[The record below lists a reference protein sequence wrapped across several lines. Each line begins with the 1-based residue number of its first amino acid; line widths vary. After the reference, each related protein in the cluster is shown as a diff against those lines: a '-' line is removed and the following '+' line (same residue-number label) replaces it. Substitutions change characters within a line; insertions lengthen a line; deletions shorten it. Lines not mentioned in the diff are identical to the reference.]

1 MYNEGQAIDLF
12 FEKIIPILDSIGIG
26 YEVVCID
33 DGSVDQTLPKLSAF
47 NAGNKRIK
55 VLSLSRNFGKDI
67 ALMAGLDYALG
78 DAVIPID
85 ADLQDPPELIPEMVA
100 RWQAGSDTVVCVRS
114 DRPGDPR
121 GKRWLASM
129 FYRVIGRVSAV
140 DVPPN
145 AGDYRLLDR
154 KLVDALRQLPERS
167 RFMKGLYAWVGS
179 NPSYIRY
186 ERPQRSAGVTKW
198 RYWRLWNFALD
209 GIFSFT
215 TLPLRIW
222 TYIGLIVAALS
233 AIFGVYLGVQT
244 FLYGTDVPGYPT
256 LLVAVLFLSG
266 INMIGLGV
274 LGEYVGRIFLEV
286 KQRPL
291 YLIDRAVGIELSDAS
306 SRIATRMGAMTVS
319 AKLSTQEATQETAQE
334 LGHASITRGQ
344 AAHRVENDQGAS
356 RQEDEGADSRKVES
370 HKQAQAKI
378 KATKKKTKNRKKN
391 KKANLKNKETK

>member
-12 FEKIIPILDSIGIG
+12 FEKIIPILESLAID
-26 YEVVCID
+26 YEIVCVD
-33 DGSVDQTLPKLSAF
+33 DGSSDSTLSKLLALNLS
-47 NAGNKRIK
+47 NERIK

-67 ALMAGLDYALG
+67 ALMAGLDYAVG

-100 RWQAGSDTVVCVRS
+100 RWQGGSDTVVCVRS
-114 DRPGDPR
+114 ERPGDPR
-121 GKRWLASM
+121 RKRWLASL
-129 FYRVIGRVSAV
+129 FYEVIGRVSAV

-145 AGDYRLLDR
+145 AGDFRLLDR
-154 KLVDALRQLPERS
+154 KLVDALCQLPERS

-179 NPSYIRY
+179 NPSYIYY

-222 TYIGLIVAALS
+222 TYIGLLAAGLS
-233 AIFGVYLGVQT
+233 AVFGCYLAIQT
-244 FLYGTDVPGYPT
+244 LINDAQTPGYS
-256 LLVAVLFLSG
+256 LVLVALLFLGG

-274 LGEYVGRIFLEV
+274 LGEYIGRIFLEV

-291 YLIDRAVGIELSDAS
+291 YLIDRAVGIELSHTAS
-306 SRIATRMGAMTVS
+306 PA
-319 AKLSTQEATQETAQE
+319 
-334 LGHASITRGQ
+334 RGGVVP
-344 AAHRVENDQGAS
+344 AARVQKSE
-356 RQEDEGADSRKVES
+356 
-370 HKQAQAKI
+370 
-378 KATKKKTKNRKKN
+378 
-391 KKANLKNKETK
+391 

>member
-1 MYNEGQAIDLF
+1 MTRQQPFISIVSPMYNEGQAVELF
-12 FEKIIPILDSIGIG
+12 IAKIVPILESIDID
-26 YEVVCID
+26 YEVVCVD
-33 DGSVDQTLPKLSAF
+33 DGSVDQTLPKLMVL
-47 NAGNKRIK
+47 NASNERVK

-67 ALMAGLDYALG
+67 ALMAGLDHALG

-85 ADLQDPPELIPEMVA
+85 ADLQDPPELIPEMVS
-100 RWQAGSDTVVCVRS
+100 RWQGGSDSVVCVRS
-114 DRPGDPR
+114 ERPGDTR
-121 GKRWLASM
+121 RKRLLASL

-145 AGDYRLLDR
+145 AGDFRLLDR

-198 RYWRLWNFALD
+198 RFWRLWNFALD

-222 TYIGLIVAALS
+222 TYIGLVVAGLS
-233 AIFGVYLGVQT
+233 ITFGAYLGIET
-244 FLYGTDVPGYPT
+244 FLYGAAVPGYPT

-266 INMIGLGV
+266 VNMIGLGV
-274 LGEYVGRIFLEV
+274 LGEYIGRIFLEV

-291 YLIDRAVGIELSDAS
+291 YLVDRAVGIELDEPRV
-306 SRIATRMGAMTVS
+306 SRRNHVGANN
-319 AKLSTQEATQETAQE
+319 E
-334 LGHASITRGQ
+334 RNNGQ
-344 AAHRVENDQGAS
+344 
-356 RQEDEGADSRKVES
+356 
-370 HKQAQAKI
+370 
-378 KATKKKTKNRKKN
+378 
-391 KKANLKNKETK
+391 